1 MVKIGLQIK
10 ANMEF
15 TTGLVPS
22 DPDLFR
28 WELKIKCTQCGEVPD
43 HWQYVSLS
51 EQQPLKGGRGTA
63 NYISKC
69 KLCSNQNS
77 LDIKANSICNY
88 DFKDSNRFKTIV
100 VFDCRGLEPVEF
112 SPRDGWKAQ
121 GCKENAEDGGI
132 ETTSTIFSDVD
143 LSDKEWSDYD
153 EKSGEATVISEFE
166 VNFVTV
172 KD

>member
-1 MVKIGLQIK
+1 
-10 ANMEF
+10 
-15 TTGLVPS
+15 LVP
-22 DPDLFR
+22 PPVR
-28 WELKIKCTQCGEVPD
+28 TEVTF
-43 HWQYVSLS
+43 SLVYRFI
-51 EQQPLKGGRGTA
+51 E
-63 NYISKC
+63 IFSK
-69 KLCSNQNS
+69 KTP
-77 LDIKANSICNY
+77 SI
-88 DFKDSNRFKTIV
+88 T
-100 VFDCRGLEPVEF
+100 
-112 SPRDGWKAQ
+112 Q

>member
-77 LDIKANSICNY
+77 LDIKVGVLR
-88 DFKDSNRFKTIV
+88 DSHY
-100 VFDCRGLEPVEF
+100 LF
-112 SPRDGWKAQ
+112 STPYR
-121 GCKENAEDGGI
+121 
-132 ETTSTIFSDVD
+132 IF
-143 LSDKEWSDYD
+143 E
-153 EKSGEATVISEFE
+153 
-166 VNFVTV
+166 
-172 KD
+172 